1 MMMIYHRRRSYT
13 GIFCKLMY
21 IRAMSSA
28 ASRYARLG
36 FRELLPEHA
45 AAVEAAERARGVPR
59 LREMT
64 DRSLGAAVFL
74 GRGDERRVLLIEQI
88 SQGSRFWA
96 IPKGHAEE
104 SDGGDDAV
112 TAIRELREET
122 GVDISGRLIAGVW
135 AGSGYTFCGTPHV
148 ALAAAAGSP
157 SLHATPPS
165 PDEKV
170 VFYKSVSYALADLG
184 ADARAPP
191 ALTLQAAEVAAA
203 AFLPLEDALARLRYE
218 NDRITLRELAAKHA
232 ALAPE

>member
-1 MMMIYHRRRSYT
+1 M
-13 GIFCKLMY
+13 F

-28 ASRYARLG
+28 ASRYARSG
-36 FRELLPEHA
+36 FREMLPEHA
-45 AAVEAAERARGVPR
+45 AAVEAAESARGVPR

-88 SQGSRFWA
+88 SQGGRFWA

-104 SDGGDDAV
+104 SDGGDDAA

-122 GVDISGRLIAGVW
+122 GVDISGRLVAGVW

-148 ALAAAAGSP
+148 ALAAAAGSSTTP
-157 SLHATPPS
+157 HATPPS

-184 ADARAPP
+184 ADARATP

-203 AFLPLEDALARLRYE
+203 AFVPLEDALARLRYE
-218 NDRITLRELAAKHA
+218 NDRSTLRELATKHGA
-232 ALAPE
+232 IFG